1 MHGTLKR
8 AQNPSRVVTKPNL
21 KKKKNFSRT
30 EIIYFFIHFP
40 ARDAQF
46 KSIFETP
53 IVVTGKKNQNHD
65 IKIILQVTARF
76 RANTANIMFIQSC
89 RLV

>member
-21 KKKKNFSRT
+21 KKNNNFSRM
-30 EIIYFFIHFP
+30 EIIYFFIHFH

-53 IVVTGKKNQNHD
+53 IVVTGKKSKSRYQNHAPSHCAFPREHSEYNVYPE
-65 IKIILQVTARF
+65 L
-76 RANTANIMFIQSC
+76 
-89 RLV
+89 